1 MKIKKLMVMA
11 LLWGQMEQST
21 QALST
26 KISHTG
32 SVSDP

>member
-21 QALST
+21 QEPST
-26 KISHTG
+26 TISHTG